1 MKYIRMHQVEAEP
14 MTHGE
19 FMKAMGKTD
28 EMMSEQGAKAEG
40 YLVVYPDGYK
50 SWCPKAQFEAAA
62 ICADRG
68 LPFGYAIAQCRY
80 NGKKVKRAGWNGVDQ
95 YVECCTCTVESKSG
109 HYTSEAFV
117 FHGKNIHTGETNVQV
132 GWLASQADLK
142 ADDWQI
148 VE

>member
-1 MKYIRMHQVEAEP
+1 MKYIRMHKVEAEP
-14 MTHGE
+14 MTRYQ
-19 FMKAMGKTD
+19 FD
-28 EMMSEQGAKAEG
+28 ELKGQEHAAKDEDG
-40 YLVVYPDGYK
+40 YKVIYPDGYV
-50 SWCPKAQFEAAA
+50 SWCPKKQFEAAA

-80 NGKKVKRAGWNGVDQ
+80 NGKKIKRAGWNGVDQ
-95 YVECCTCTVESKSG
+95 YVECCTCTVESMDG